1 MAEEIKETQ
10 PEENKPEENK
20 DVKEGKI
27 WAILAYLGIL
37 CLLPL
42 LLKKENKFVLYHAKQ
57 GLVLFIGELIA
68 IFINII
74 PIIGQIICTLSF
86 LIFGLYSIVGIIQT
100 LMGKYW
106 KAPIISKWAEKIS
119 I

>member
-1 MAEEIKETQ
+1 MPEEINQ
-10 PEENKPEENK
+10 PSMESNVENEA
-20 DVKEGKI
+20 VQEGKI
-27 WAILAYLGIL
+27 WAVLAYLGIL

-42 LLKKENKFVLYHAKQ
+42 LLKKDNKFALYHAKQ

-68 IFINII
+68 LFINII
-74 PIIGQIICTLSF
+74 PVIGQLVY
-86 LIFGLYSIVGIIQT
+86 LILILVFGIYSIIGIIQA

-106 KAPIISKWAEKIS
+106 KAPIISKWAENIS

>member
-1 MAEEIKETQ
+1 MTEEVKEAGGI
-10 PEENKPEENK
+10 EENK
-20 DVKEGKI
+20 DIKEGKI
-27 WAILAYLGIL
+27 WAVLAYLSIL

-42 LLKKENKFVLYHAKQ
+42 LLKKDNKFALYHGKQ
-57 GLVLFIGELIA
+57 GLILFIGELIA

-74 PIIGQIICTLSF
+74 PVIGQIIYVVAILV
-86 LIFGLYSIVGIIQT
+86 FGIYSIVGIIQA

-106 KAPIISKWAEKIS
+106 KAPIVSKWAENIS

>member
-10 PEENKPEENK
+10 PEENK

-27 WAILAYLGIL
+27 WAIIAYLGIL

-57 GLVLFIGELIA
+57 GLVLFIGEFAVL
-68 IFINII
+68 
-74 PIIGQIICTLSF
+74 IICTVIPPLSIILGPIF
-86 LIFGLYSIVGIIQT
+86 TLIFGIYSLIGIIQT